1 MVWGRGWPVLRVYQV
16 CIQYDAQRREH
27 GFGLVR
33 KLIAKADQEGYEAIS
48 CYVADDIEANDFWR
62 SCGFLCVGQRDNG
75 NRRKR
80 LHNHWVMRMP
90 NQCRGSLDERSEEKR
105 VNGVVIEKNV
115 PVPSQ
120 REGKIVSLLLS
131 LELGESF
138 VYEKRIKPAN
148 YRGLLQ
154 GRKFMTRAVPGKG
167 FRLWRVA

>member
-1 MVWGRGWPVLRVYQV
+1 MTGVVRT
-16 CIQYDAQRREH
+16 IRR
-27 GFGLVR
+27 
-33 KLIAKADQEGYEAIS
+33 
-48 CYVADDIEANDFWR
+48 
-62 SCGFLCVGQRDNG
+62 
-75 NRRKR
+75 
-80 LHNHWVMRMP
+80 
-90 NQCRGSLDERSEEKR
+90 LDERSEEKR

-131 LELGESF
+131 LEVGESF